1 MGAIEFCCA
10 RLKAI
15 AFGAGMAM
23 ALLITGCGG
32 GGGGSESSEGFEE
45 SQLAGQSV
53 YLVDDNGA
61 PSYELAIFNAD
72 GTGFTSDAVQ
82 FGAPL
87 ADESFAWSID
97 GEGRL
102 RIVDDGEVILVTLLR
117 HDKAN
122 RYLSIKAEASGR
134 TVYGGIYYDQTT
146 GFVQAQQYV
155 AAKLPNSGTDGI
167 PDQNNGGENIPP
179 GGEVIDNPGAEQ
191 PQMPSNQ
198 PSPNTPQVVIDQE
211 IFATGT

>member
-1 MGAIEFCCA
+1 MGAIEFF
-10 RLKAI
+10 RIKLKAI
-15 AFGAGMAM
+15 VFGAGMAM
-23 ALLITGCGG
+23 ALLITACGG

-45 SQLAGQSV
+45 SQLSGQAV

-61 PSYELAIFNAD
+61 PSYELAVFNAD

-117 HDKAN
+117 HDKEN

-134 TVYGGIYYDQTT
+134 TVYGGIYYDQAT
-146 GFVQAQQYV
+146 GFAQAQQYV
-155 AAKLPNSGTDGI
+155 AARLPDSGTDGI
-167 PDQNNGGENIPP
+167 PDQNNGSENIPP
-179 GGEVIDNPGAEQ
+179 GGGVIEIPNAEQ
-191 PQMPSNQ
+191 PQMPSNE
-198 PSPNTPQVVIDQE
+198 PSPNTPQVVNDQE
-211 IFATGT
+211 TFATGA